1 MVFSLNRAELCL
13 DNLES
18 AGQRAGFQNEAQ
30 RLLGRTRAE
39 LEYRSLVRRRRRPAR
54 RDGAAAAHL
63 REATD
68 AITRRYFAGAEAVLR
83 LAPGLGRAMSMQL
96 RIVHTTAFE
105 YAGKATASF
114 NEARLTPQ
122 TTPGQIVV
130 HTRLEVHPTPWT
142 YTYRDYW
149 GTAGDRVRGARPARV
164 ADRVGDGDGA
174 HRPRRARSPAALVG
188 RRA

>member
-1 MVFSLNRAELCL
+1 
-13 DNLES
+13 
-18 AGQRAGFQNEAQ
+18 
-30 RLLGRTRAE
+30 
-39 LEYRSLVRRRRRPAR
+39 
-54 RDGAAAAHL
+54 
-63 REATD
+63 
-68 AITRRYFAGAEAVLR
+68 
-83 LAPGLGRAMSMQL
+83 MSMQL
-96 RIVHTTAFE
+96 RIVHTTGFE

-174 HRPRRARSPAALVG
+174 HRPRRARSPQLSWDDVREPVTADRFTEHLGLPSRVAPPEELADAVLGIAEQSDRPGTRRG
-188 RRA
+188 RSARSSTGRSSTSPAPPT